1 MQIGIDACCWSN
13 KRGFGRFTRE
23 LLNALI
29 ALDRKND
36 YYFFVDKE
44 TQLACLSPERVNIAV
59 APTRVSPT
67 EAASANGRRSLRD
80 LWVMSREV
88 LKHDIDLFFFPA
100 VYSYYPILNR
110 TKIIVT
116 IHDMIPKLHPQ
127 QVFPNKK
134 LKFFWTL
141 KEYVAVRQANLILTV
156 SENSKQEITKFYN
169 FPASRV
175 RTISEGTQEVFKILD
190 KDRWFAKVLQN
201 YQIYPSDRYII
212 YVGGISPHK
221 NLKTL
226 VEAHFELIKD
236 SLFSDVKLVLVGDYT
251 NDSFYSNYST
261 LQELVEKLNLK
272 EKVIFTGYVEDRDLA
287 FLYNASLLL
296 VFPSL
301 QEGFGLPAV
310 EAMACGTPVAA
321 SNLGSL
327 PEIVG
332 DAGLLFDPLDKDD
345 LLGVLKK
352 ILSDY
357 DLRENMRRKG
367 LERVRQFSWEKA
379 AQNLLSIFENLVNT

>member
-1 MQIGIDACCWSN
+1 
-13 KRGFGRFTRE
+13 
-23 LLNALI
+23 
-29 ALDRKND
+29 
-36 YYFFVDKE
+36 
-44 TQLACLSPERVNIAV
+44 
-59 APTRVSPT
+59 
-67 EAASANGRRSLRD
+67 
-80 LWVMSREV
+80 
-88 LKHDIDLFFFPA
+88 
-100 VYSYYPILNR
+100 
-110 TKIIVT
+110 
-116 IHDMIPKLHPQ
+116 MIPKLHPQ